1 MSEQNAKVI
10 INERI
15 ATDLRTSDFFY
26 HLPEEQIAQHPA
38 EQRDASRLLV
48 VNRGDHSLTH
58 KHFYDILDYIRP
70 EDVLV
75 INNSKV
81 IPARLYGHAEG
92 RPDAGIEL
100 LLLRQHDLDTWE
112 CLVKPGKRARLGH
125 RMIFG
130 EGMLTGEVI
139 DMVEE
144 GNRIIRFTYDREKYE
159 NIYNILH
166 EIGLMP
172 LPPYITEQLKDRDR
186 YQTVYAKTEGSA
198 AAPTAGLHFTPELL
212 QALRDKG
219 VAIAPVMLHVGLGTF
234 RPVKE
239 DAITD
244 HVMHKDFFSVPEES
258 ARVINER
265 RAAGGRVI
273 CVGTTSCRTLES
285 ASDDSGIVHAM
296 SADTGIF
303 IYPGYKFKATD
314 ALITNFHLPES
325 TLLMLVSAFYDKEH
339 MMKAYETAVA
349 EKYRFFSFGDAM
361 FIQ

>member
-1 MSEQNAKVI
+1 MADRFI
-10 INERI
+10 INDRP
-15 ATDLRTSDFFY
+15 ATNLRTADFFY
-26 HLPEEQIAQHPA
+26 ELPPELIAQHPM
-38 EQRDASRLLV
+38 ERRDTSRLMMLDREE
-48 VNRGDHSLTH
+48 NTIEH
-58 KHFYDILDYIRP
+58 KHFYDIIDYIKP
-70 EDVLV
+70 SDVLV
-75 INNSKV
+75 INESKV

-92 RPDAGIEL
+92 RPEAGVEL
-100 LLLRQHDLDTWE
+100 LLLRQRATDTWE
-112 CLVKPGKRARLGH
+112 CLVKPGKRARIGH
-125 RMIFG
+125 RVVFG
-130 EGMLTGEVI
+130 DGMLTGEVV

-144 GNRIIRFTYDREKYE
+144 GNRLIRFDFDREKYE

-172 LPPYITEQLKDRDR
+172 LPPYITEQLRDNDR
-186 YQTVYAKTEGSA
+186 YQTVYARTEGSA
-198 AAPTAGLHFTPELL
+198 AAPTAGLHFTPDLL
-212 QALRDKG
+212 NALRDKG

-244 HVMHKDFFSVPEES
+244 HVMHTEFFSVPEAS
-258 ARVINER
+258 ARLINER

-285 ASDDSGIVHAM
+285 ASDGEGVVHAM
-296 SADTGIF
+296 EADTGIF
-303 IYPGYKFKATD
+303 IYPGYKFKAVD

-325 TLLMLVSAFYDKEH
+325 TLLMLVSAFYDREH
-339 MMKAYETAVA
+339 VMEAYHEAVA

>member
-1 MSEQNAKVI
+1 MADRFI
-10 INERI
+10 INDRP
-15 ATDLRTSDFFY
+15 ATDLRTSDFY
-26 HLPEEQIAQHPA
+26 YDLPQELIAQHPM
-38 EQRDASRLLV
+38 EKRDTSRLMILDRKE
-48 VNRGDHSLTH
+48 NTIEH
-58 KHFYDILDYIRP
+58 KHFYDIIDHIRP

-75 INNSKV
+75 INESKV

-92 RPDAGIEL
+92 RPEAGVEL
-100 LLLRQHDLDTWE
+100 LLLRQRATDTWE
-112 CLVKPGKRARLGH
+112 CLVKPGKRARIGH
-125 RMIFG
+125 RVVFG
-130 EGMLTGEVI
+130 DGMLTGEVV

-144 GNRIIRFTYDREKYE
+144 GNRLIRFDFDREKYE
-159 NIYNILH
+159 NVYNILH

-172 LPPYITEQLKDRDR
+172 LPPYITERLQDNAR

-212 QALRDKG
+212 SALRDKG

-244 HVMHKDFFSVPEES
+244 HVMHTEFFSVPTES
-258 ARVINER
+258 ARLINER

-285 ASDDSGIVHAM
+285 ASDDTGIVHAM
-296 SADTGIF
+296 EADTGIF
-303 IYPGYKFKATD
+303 IYPGYKFKAVD

-325 TLLMLVSAFYDKEH
+325 TLLMLVSAFYDREH
-339 MMKAYETAVA
+339 VMEAYHEAVA
-349 EKYRFFSFGDAM
+349 DKYRFFSFGDAM
-361 FIQ
+361 FIE

>member
-1 MSEQNAKVI
+1 MADRFI
-10 INERI
+10 INDRP
-15 ATDLRTSDFFY
+15 ATDLRTSDFY
-26 HLPEEQIAQHPA
+26 YDLPQELIAQHPM
-38 EQRDASRLLV
+38 EKRDTSRLMILDRKE
-48 VNRGDHSLTH
+48 NTIEH
-58 KHFYDILDYIRP
+58 KHFYDIIDHINP

-75 INNSKV
+75 INESKV

-92 RPDAGIEL
+92 RPEAGVEL
-100 LLLRQHDLDTWE
+100 LLLRQRATDTWE
-112 CLVKPGKRARLGH
+112 CLVKPGKRARIGH
-125 RMIFG
+125 RVVFG
-130 EGMLTGEVI
+130 DGMLTGEVV

-144 GNRIIRFTYDREKYE
+144 GNRLIRFDFDREKYE
-159 NIYNILH
+159 NVYNILH

-172 LPPYITEQLKDRDR
+172 LPPYITERLQDNAR

-212 QALRDKG
+212 SALRDKG

-244 HVMHKDFFSVPEES
+244 HVMHTEFFSVPAES
-258 ARVINER
+258 ARLINER

-285 ASDDSGIVHAM
+285 ASDEAGIVHAM
-296 SADTGIF
+296 EADTGIF
-303 IYPGYKFKATD
+303 IYPGYKFKAVD

-325 TLLMLVSAFYDKEH
+325 TLLMLVSAFYDREH
-339 MMKAYETAVA
+339 MMAAYHEAVA

-361 FIQ
+361 FIR